1 MKKRICFEI
10 DEDIARK
17 AEAIYFSTG
26 IDTETALSIFMR
38 RTVLEN
44 RLPIDMHMVVA
55 ASTPATPPP
64 MEKRAKRVPITP
76 RMVEVLWDA
85 FKEHRSKGGDIW
97 SISNHI
103 AKTTDMSPGSASMYM
118 VILNNLVV
126 GKQNT
131 RNMKI
136 EDLKYYMSKIK
147 SEYGDETFNKA
158 LDSLE
163 QSVPY
168 WRQKIPGRFADR
180 VRDYLKKNGR

>member
-44 RLPIDMHMVVA
+44 RLPIDMCMVAVA
-55 ASTPATPPP
+55 PAPVTPPP
-64 MEKRAKRVPITP
+64 MEEQTERVSITP
-76 RMVEVLWDA
+76 RMVEFLWDA
-85 FKEHRSKGGDIW
+85 FKVHRSSGGDIR
-97 SISNHI
+97 SISNDI
-103 AKTTDMSPGSASMYM
+103 AKTTGMNSGSAFIYM
-118 VILNNLVV
+118 VILNNLIV
-126 GKQNT
+126 GKPNKRQ
-131 RNMKI
+131 MKMK
-136 EDLKYYMSKIK
+136 DLEYYMSKIK
-147 SEYGDETFNKA
+147 PEYGDKIFNKA

-168 WRQKIPGRFADR
+168 WRQEIPGRFADR

>member
-1 MKKRICFEI
+1 MKKRISFEI

-44 RLPIDMHMVVA
+44 RLPIDMRMVVVE
-55 ASTPATPPP
+55 PTPPP
-64 MEKRAKRVPITP
+64 MEEQIERVSITP
-76 RMVEVLWDA
+76 HMVKFLWDA
-85 FKEHRSKGGDIW
+85 FKVHRSSGGDIRN
-97 SISNHI
+97 ISNNI
-103 AKTTDMSPGSASMYM
+103 AKTTGMNSGSAFIYM
-118 VILNNLVV
+118 VILSNLIA
-126 GKQNT
+126 GKSNT
-131 RNMKI
+131 RNMKM
-136 EDLKYYMSKIK
+136 EDLEYYMDKIK
-147 SEYGDETFNKA
+147 SEYGDATFNKA

-180 VRDYLKKNGR
+180 VKDYLKKNGR